1 MAITDVLT
9 SLSQG
14 SNLNKEKE
22 EEEAVIWKEEEE
34 FLRIRNN
41 SIPDFTLPCN
51 RGH

>member
-9 SLSQG
+9 SLSQA
-14 SNLNKEKE
+14 LNKEKE

-41 SIPDFTLPCN
+41 RILDFTLPWN